1 MQLRMKFGD
10 KFESYRVRIQKESQY
25 LIYNK
30 KNLLLYCRKFSP
42 FVVVIIISL
51 IFMTNSV
58 SRRNTGCN
66 KSH

>member
-42 FVVVIIISL
+42 VVVIIISL
-51 IFMTNSV
+51 IFMTSSV